1 MKKKI
6 ICLSLIIA
14 VVFSFSVPAF
24 AADTALST
32 ATAFE
37 NQALAL
43 TSDVLEFIEPEKSL
57 YGLAGIDF
65 TSLYMG
71 EKIPAYILTDD
82 GIASET
88 DISYFPIMNDNIWV
102 ATSIV
107 SFDSAGQ
114 MNVQV
119 STEYANAYAGDANTS
134 TEIALF
140 FDSNAA
146 YIYTDDIGLVQV
158 ATSPDTI
165 TGRVSCKEYTD
176 AFVLDTEQLNS
187 QYPLSVNIDASERT
201 QTTRSFDN
209 QYYLSVPSIQQA
221 SGSLQCWAACIA
233 SIRGYY
239 GTTTTIDDVYN
250 FSGITKYLGAN
261 VYTAANVLENYG
273 FSLTWYWDG
282 SFNWYQLRTEIYA
295 NESPF
300 FVACSYSN
308 SNGHAVVLR
317 GYYVYQN
324 ISQVGII
331 SYMDP
336 VTGSYAASSV
346 ATDGDFYYVPS
357 GSSAQY
363 TMNTFLAVAN

>member
-1 MKKKI
+1 MNKKI
-6 ICLSLIIA
+6 ICLCL
-14 VVFSFSVPAF
+14 VVALAFSISVPAF
-24 AADTALST
+24 AADTALSSQV
-32 ATAFE
+32 AFE
-37 NQALAL
+37 EQVLAL

-71 EKIPAYILTDD
+71 EKIPAYIITDD

-88 DISYFPIMNDNIWV
+88 DIFYFPIMSDDTWV

-107 SFDSAGQ
+107 SFDSVGQ

-119 STEYANAYAGDANTS
+119 STEYANAYAGDTNIS
-134 TEIALF
+134 TEIALL
-140 FDSNAA
+140 FDCNAA
-146 YIYTDDIGLVQV
+146 YIYTDGIGLVQV
-158 ATSPDTI
+158 AISPDTI
-165 TGRVSCKEYTD
+165 TGRVSCEKYTGT
-176 AFVLDTEQLNS
+176 FVLATAQLNS
-187 QYPLSVNIDASERT
+187 ERPLSVNVDASERS

-209 QYYLSVPSIQQA
+209 QYYLSVPGIQQA

-239 GTTTTIDDVYN
+239 GTTTTIDDVYE

-261 VYTAANVLENYG
+261 IYTSAIVLEDYG

-282 SFNWYQLRTEIYA
+282 SFNWYQLRTEIYF

-300 FVACSYSN
+300 FVSCSYSGG
-308 SNGHAVVLR
+308 SGHAVVLR

-357 GSSAQY
+357 GSSTQY
-363 TMNTFLAVAN
+363 TMSGFLAVAN